1 MSDIENN
8 SQGVRGIQLLLR
20 SLRHRNYRLFFIGQ
34 GTSLLGTWMQSAAM
48 SWLVYRITG
57 SALLLGVVAFASQVP
72 SFFIAP
78 FAGVLADRWNRH
90 RMVLG
95 IQILAML
102 QALLLAILVITGVIN
117 KWEIIALS
125 VFSGIIG
132 GFDIPTR
139 QAFVPEL
146 IENPEDLPNAI
157 AMNSMIFN
165 GARMAGGL
173 FAGMI
178 IAVAGEGICFG
189 INAASYL
196 AIIAALLLMRL
207 SPRSIPAHN
216 GAVLAGIKDGILYSY
231 RVVPIRIILLM
242 LAFIG
247 LVGMPYAVLLPV
259 FAKDILGGGPLTYG
273 FLVGAVGVGALCG
286 AIFLASRRSARGL
299 GRIMTAAVI
308 IFGGGV
314 IAFSFSTVLWF
325 SLAMLL
331 LAGFGMMVQMA
342 SVNTILQ
349 TIVDDD
355 KRGRVMSLYTM
366 AFMGMAPLGSLLV
379 GSVAHSLGAP
389 RAMQISGILCIAAA
403 IAFATK
409 LPELRRW
416 IHPIYVRKGIIPQV
430 ATGIGAAVQVTAE
443 TKE

>member
-1 MSDIENN
+1 
-8 SQGVRGIQLLLR
+8 
-20 SLRHRNYRLFFIGQ
+20 
-34 GTSLLGTWMQSAAM
+34 
-48 SWLVYRITG
+48 
-57 SALLLGVVAFASQVP
+57 
-72 SFFIAP
+72 
-78 FAGVLADRWNRH
+78 
-90 RMVLG
+90 
-95 IQILAML
+95 
-102 QALLLAILVITGVIN
+102 
-117 KWEIIALS
+117 
-125 VFSGIIG
+125 
-132 GFDIPTR
+132 
-139 QAFVPEL
+139 
-146 IENPEDLPNAI
+146 
-157 AMNSMIFN
+157 
-165 GARMAGGL
+165 
-173 FAGMI
+173 
-178 IAVAGEGICFG
+178 
-189 INAASYL
+189 
-196 AIIAALLLMRL
+196 
-207 SPRSIPAHN
+207 
-216 GAVLAGIKDGILYSY
+216 
-231 RVVPIRIILLM
+231 M